1 LQANQILGLAPG
13 EVFVQR
19 NIGNLATHKD
29 LNCMT
34 CLEYA
39 VTVLKVKHV
48 IVCGHYN
55 CGAVRGALTMS
66 GKTPGLTNLWISD
79 IKETRNKHAEALGKL
94 EGDAQMSRYSAS
106 NISIRHFAV
115 SQLSVDLQYQIDACA
130 LIISSGMQYDW
141 LGTWLLTATH
151 QCVCMQEC
159 MHHSLCNTSFAMAM
173 QPSKLAMVH
182 RQQMQQHSA
191 LLAASWIVI
200 CLIASAIQP
209 ICKSALPWS
218 EAWQSSDWCIRC
230 SVWWAA
236 CAHSYEVHSFLLFN
250 HSCDAELA
258 FVMLLCR
265 LTELNAIR
273 QVFNV
278 CSSPVV
284 QSAWDQ
290 GQTLSVH
297 GLAYSVG
304 DGEGDQQS

>member
-1 LQANQILGLAPG
+1 MKSSNNRIKMPISHVLQNNKEWARKMVSERPDYFSNLSHQQAPEYLWIGCSDSRVPANQILGLAPG

-48 IVCGHYN
+48 IICGHYN

-79 IKETRNKHAEALGKL
+79 IKETRNKHAEELGKL
-94 EGDAQMSRYSAS
+94 EGDAQM
-106 NISIRHFAV
+106 N
-115 SQLSVDLQYQIDACA
+115 
-130 LIISSGMQYDW
+130 
-141 LGTWLLTATH
+141 
-151 QCVCMQEC
+151 
-159 MHHSLCNTSFAMAM
+159 
-173 QPSKLAMVH
+173 
-182 RQQMQQHSA
+182 
-191 LLAASWIVI
+191 
-200 CLIASAIQP
+200 
-209 ICKSALPWS
+209 
-218 EAWQSSDWCIRC
+218 
-230 SVWWAA
+230 
-236 CAHSYEVHSFLLFN
+236 
-250 HSCDAELA
+250 
-258 FVMLLCR
+258 R
-265 LTELNAIR
+265 LTELNAVR

-297 GLAYSVG
+297 GLAYAVG
-304 DGEGDQQS
+304 DGLLKELTQPITGYNSLAKAAEASDFPTDSEAVWEDRELQKNITDNFKANMFFEQRETAKAQTNGKH

>member
-106 NISIRHFAV
+106 NISIRHSAV

-130 LIISSGMQYDW
+130 LIISSGMQYD
-141 LGTWLLTATH
+141 
-151 QCVCMQEC
+151 
-159 MHHSLCNTSFAMAM
+159 
-173 QPSKLAMVH
+173 
-182 RQQMQQHSA
+182 
-191 LLAASWIVI
+191 
-200 CLIASAIQP
+200 
-209 ICKSALPWS
+209 
-218 EAWQSSDWCIRC
+218 
-230 SVWWAA
+230 
-236 CAHSYEVHSFLLFN
+236 
-250 HSCDAELA
+250 
-258 FVMLLCR
+258 
-265 LTELNAIR
+265 
-273 QVFNV
+273 
-278 CSSPVV
+278 
-284 QSAWDQ
+284 
-290 GQTLSVH
+290 
-297 GLAYSVG
+297 
-304 DGEGDQQS
+304 